1 MPKKWLP
8 VVVAVL
14 VVAVGVLIFNVVRSN
29 QRTPSGLS
37 APVKPRMQDEA
48 MRHLRMRAGQPSGV
62 RP

>member
-29 QRTPSGLS
+29 RGTPSGLP
-37 APVKPRMQDEA
+37 APAKPKMQDEA